1 MSGECTSSS
10 PSDDPAGQRCRGPT
24 QEQRSEGP
32 LRIAIVGICGAGKST
47 LAAGLRARGF
57 AARQISQEHSGVS
70 RLWRRFWDPDVLVYL
85 DASDRVVE
93 ARLGRHDHGE
103 IAARQRERLALARQ
117 ECDIYV
123 DTDPLTPAQVL
134 DYVLAYLPR
143 LAVP

>member
-1 MSGECTSSS
+1 M
-10 PSDDPAGQRCRGPT
+10 
-24 QEQRSEGP
+24 
-32 LRIAIVGICGAGKST
+32 
-47 LAAGLRARGF
+47 
-57 AARQISQEHSGVS
+57 
-70 RLWRRFWDPDVLVYL
+70 
-85 DASDRVVE
+85 
-93 ARLGRHDHGE
+93 GRHDHGE